1 MYKLKRSVAEH
12 YSLWIL
18 RVYRESKHKMIMIRS
33 LYCVLATLF
42 TANLVQANL
51 GQTINELEVE
61 FGKPTLSKSVNE
73 QADIVVY
80 SNKDGETG
88 FVLING
94 KVELSLIQQDANEF
108 SESEVNKFLE
118 DNKSS
123 PDAVWRLVEQHGEEK
138 MYRLNK
144 GDNRVGM
151 RSDKRVG
158 VTSQVGLQFMNNNGE
173 KIANLFQE
181 MQNSAEELVKANTNN
196 TDDAMQADVIRI
208 GITEPKEAVLYALKK
223 RASGHKEYSFPYFFG
238 RVWYQRNPKDFMQ
251 WARTLTSY
259 EFKEA
264 NECTYEPVNH
274 IDTQD
279 AEEYVKKEMAR
290 GPKRNLALFTI
301 GYKKC
306 QLDPYQAIKWANTF
320 APDDSGYVSV
330 ISSVS
335 TFASQKKP
343 EETLE
348 WVISISDKI
357 PPYNTQENACPA
369 TCIPLDEVYKKDP
382 EKALNQALQIK
393 NKEIK
398 SVECFRLAE
407 LLASQDAS
415 RFFDYLQSVTDENEK
430 DLLITGLIHLINN
443 KNVDYKLLADGLLQN
458 NIKPFE
464 EERTPPGL
472 YVVFAVL
479 FQKWGKENKNDCIE
493 FIQSVK
499 TTTSKGALMKNH
511 VVAALKAGVDPY
523 KKISK

>member
-1 MYKLKRSVAEH
+1 MNGEL
-12 YSLWIL
+12 
-18 RVYRESKHKMIMIRS
+18 KHKMKKIRN

-42 TANLVQANL
+42 AANLAQANL
-51 GQTINELEVE
+51 GQTINEIEIE

-73 QADIVVY
+73 QANFVVY
-80 SNKDGETG
+80 RNKNGETG

-94 KVELSLIQQDANEF
+94 KVELSIIQQDANEF
-108 SESEVNKFLE
+108 SEREVNSFLE
-118 DNKSS
+118 HNKST
-123 PDAVWRLVEQHGEEK
+123 PDAVWRLVEQHGKEK
-138 MYRLNK
+138 MYRLSK

-151 RSDKRVG
+151 WGDKKVMVTSPVG
-158 VTSQVGLQFMNNNGE
+158 VQFMNDNGE
-173 KIANLFQE
+173 KLLNIVQE
-181 MQNSAEELVKANTNN
+181 MQNSAEEMIKANTDN

-208 GITEPKEAVLYALKK
+208 GITEPKEAVLYALKQ

-238 RVWYQRNPKDFMQ
+238 RTWYQRNPKDFMQ
-251 WARTLTSY
+251 WARTLTSD

-306 QLDPYQAIKWANTF
+306 QLDPIQAIKWADTF
-320 APDDSGYVSV
+320 SPDDSGYVSV

-335 TFASQKKP
+335 VFASQKEP

-357 PPYNTQENACPA
+357 PPYNKQENACPA
-369 TCIPLDEVYKKDP
+369 TCIPLDEVYKKNP

-398 SVECFRLAE
+398 SVECFRLAQ
-407 LLASQDAS
+407 LLASQDSS
-415 RFFDYLQSVTDENEK
+415 RFFDYLQSVTDKKEK
-430 DLLITGLIHLINN
+430 DLLITGLIHVINN
-443 KNVDYKLLADGLLQN
+443 KNVDYKPIAEGLLQN

-493 FIQSVK
+493 FIQCVK
-499 TTTSKGALMKNH
+499 TTTAKGALMKNH
-511 VVAALKAGVDPY
+511 VVASLKAGVDPY